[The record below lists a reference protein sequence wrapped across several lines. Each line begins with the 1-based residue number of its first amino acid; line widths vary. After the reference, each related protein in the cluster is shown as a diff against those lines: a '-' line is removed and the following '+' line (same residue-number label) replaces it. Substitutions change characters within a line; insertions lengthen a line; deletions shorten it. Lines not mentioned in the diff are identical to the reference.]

1 MSVSASFGK
10 KHYNSQRCRSLE
22 GALAQRIGE
31 QFPRI
36 GGPRIQR
43 LCAEMILEVVFEH
56 MRPSESVRHGQI
68 LWSAIS
74 LDDPPSP
81 MRPTSSATLVPVLL
95 SLCTPDDVEDRVN
108 GRSLGEQLGPR
119 CARLC
124 VEAHKQGGLLSNC
137 DIALMLGVND
147 SRVATAL
154 SGYEKATG
162 KLVPRRA
169 TLHDVGT
176 CLTHKRLICIQ
187 RWVHGKPSGDIAR
200 DTCHSIEAVDRYLGM
215 FERVRCCRKNAMD
228 AEQTAFAL
236 GCTVRLV
243 QEYLEIDDLLERKE
257 DANDND
263 VPS

>member
-1 MSVSASFGK
+1 M
-10 KHYNSQRCRSLE
+10 
-22 GALAQRIGE
+22 AQRIGE

-81 MRPTSSATLVPVLL
+81 RRPASSAALVPVLL
-95 SLCTPDDVEDRVN
+95 SLCTPEDVEDRVN

-137 DIALMLGVND
+137 DIALMLGIND
-147 SRVATAL
+147 SRVADAL
-154 SGYEKATG
+154 SAYEKSTG
-162 KLVPRRA
+162 KLLPRRA

-176 CLTHKRLICIQ
+176 CLTHKRIICIK
-187 RWVHGKPSGDIAR
+187 RWVEGKTTDEIAR
-200 DTCHSIEAVDRYLGM
+200 DTYRSIEAVDRYLGM
-215 FERVRCCRKNAMD
+215 FERVRYCRKNHMN
-228 AEQTAFAL
+228 AETTAFTL
-236 GCTVRLV
+236 NCTTRLV
-243 QEYLEIDDLLERKE
+243 REYLEIDDLLQERK
-257 DANDND
+257 DANDNAT
-263 VPS
+263 PS